1 MATVSKKNLYIEE
14 QLEVLEQFQ
23 TNLKAVNTKLSNLIF
38 DLIFDLFSI
47 ISNQDPPKRS

>member
-38 DLIFDLFSI
+38 DLNFYLFSI